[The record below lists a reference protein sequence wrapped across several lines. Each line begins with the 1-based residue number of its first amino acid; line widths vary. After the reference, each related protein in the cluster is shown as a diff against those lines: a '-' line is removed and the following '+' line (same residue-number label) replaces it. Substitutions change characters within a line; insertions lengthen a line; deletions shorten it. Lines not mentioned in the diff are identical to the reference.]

1 MFVFVVSGCVC
12 YLCLLI
18 VSLLGFGSGWLLVW
32 DCGVAGDCVCCDFV
46 VLMCLRELW
55 GYAVV
60 GRRAMV

>member
-18 VSLLGFGSGWLLVW
+18 GFFAGFWFWLVVGLG
-32 DCGVAGDCVCCDFV
+32 CGVAGDCVCCGFV

-55 GYAVV
+55 D
-60 GRRAMV
+60 ML